1 MRNRA
6 AQAAFRERRTEYI
19 KHLELTIKH
28 HEEQLSSLQ
37 QSSRNAAE
45 EVLMLRYKTS
55 LLERILLEKGIDV
68 QMELRAFSQ
77 NEPTP
82 TQTPTMMPVQ
92 QPQHRAQY
100 QHSIHQQ
107 QAQHQQQLHRGSI
120 SRQAGK
126 KGSISHGTP
135 DAIYIK
141 NSPTMQPTPES
152 RSTSPNMHSPPD
164 GTSYLPHSV
173 VSTPASDFIAS
184 GSNSANCVTIPHNY
198 YPSPYQT
205 HMEEL
210 EQEYEAEILDDD
222 QHGHSSPVPLDNPPH
237 IHHHAHGSSNMN
249 GSGHMVDHLAVT
261 LQNGPP
267 PSTSGSMGQQQQ
279 QGLHYNNFNL
289 PFTFATSNLR

>member
-1 MRNRA
+1 MATTKNTSQASEPSSASSPESSVQFTAQKRKGGRKPVYATQEERKMRNRA

-68 QMELRAFSQ
+68 QLELRAFSQ
-77 NEPTP
+77 SEQTP
-82 TQTPTMMPVQ
+82 TQTPTLMPVQ
-92 QPQHRAQY
+92 QPQHRGQY
-100 QHSIHQQ
+100 QHSLQ
-107 QAQHQQQLHRGSI
+107 QQQLHRGSI
-120 SRQAGK
+120 SRPAGK

-152 RSTSPNMHSPPD
+152 RSTSPNIHSPPD
-164 GTSYLPHSV
+164 GSSYLPHSV
-173 VSTPASDFIAS
+173 VSTPASDFMAS
-184 GSNSANCVTIPHNY
+184 GPNSANCVPIPHNY

-210 EQEYEAEILDDD
+210 GKLPRVLLCLLAFMKELC
-222 QHGHSSPVPLDNPPH
+222 SS
-237 IHHHAHGSSNMN
+237 
-249 GSGHMVDHLAVT
+249 
-261 LQNGPP
+261 
-267 PSTSGSMGQQQQ
+267 
-279 QGLHYNNFNL
+279 
-289 PFTFATSNLR
+289 